1 MMFDAFMII
10 MTVKYLRSST
20 PASIK
25 KAQHIYYMLLKYP
38 GGLMKKIKDKEM
50 KTFHFHLSMSF
61 MACVQFKSMT
71 SYINFK
77 LFYYDIL

>member
-20 PASIK
+20 LASIK
-25 KAQHIYYMLLKYP
+25 KHNISTRPYMHLKYP
-38 GGLMKKIKDKEM
+38 GGLLKKKKKIQDKWM

-77 LFYYDIL
+77 